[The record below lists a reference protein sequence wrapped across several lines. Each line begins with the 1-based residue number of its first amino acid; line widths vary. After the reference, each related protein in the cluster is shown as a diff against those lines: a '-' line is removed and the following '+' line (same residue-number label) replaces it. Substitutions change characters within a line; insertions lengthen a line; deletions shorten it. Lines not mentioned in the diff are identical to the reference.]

1 MLITVCAYCGK
12 VIKTEKVN
20 IEDSVEKSQV
30 SHGIC
35 KSCYKPVMVEIDNMI
50 KISSVGK

>member
-1 MLITVCAYCGK
+1 MLTTVCAYCGK
-12 VIKTEKVN
+12 VIKIEEIN

-35 KSCYKPVMVEIDNMI
+35 KSCYETVMVEVNDMK
-50 KISSVGK
+50 KISLDEK